1 MSARPIKARSP
12 IREPEPNAMSTR
24 ISEGQRPSSTRHAG
38 LVPVVLFLST
48 AAACGQHPAEQSIRN
63 TQPDAQSVSSAAGD
77 HIPCAPQGAAGFT
90 RVCTI
95 EHDGDTIT
103 VRNPD
108 GGFHRRSEEHT
119 SELQSLMRISIAVFC
134 LKNKKHK

>member
-1 MSARPIKARSP
+1 M
-12 IREPEPNAMSTR
+12 R
-24 ISEGQRPSSTRHAG
+24 ISDWSSDVCSSD
-38 LVPVVLFLST
+38 L
-48 AAACGQHPAEQSIRN
+48 HPAEQSIRN

-108 GGFHRRSEEHT
+108 GGFHRLVIAGDGSVSAADGAEAAQVTGQTQGMSEVSIGGDRYRLPATPCSRSRASPSSPPTRCEQK
-119 SELQSLMRISIAVFC
+119 SD
-134 LKNKKHK
+134 

>member
-1 MSARPIKARSP
+1 M
-12 IREPEPNAMSTR
+12 R
-24 ISEGQRPSSTRHAG
+24 ISDWSSDVCSSD
-38 LVPVVLFLST
+38 L
-48 AAACGQHPAEQSIRN
+48 HPAEQSIRN

-108 GGFHRRSEEHT
+108 GGFHR
-119 SELQSLMRISIAVFC
+119 LVIAGDGSVSAADGAEAAQVTGQTQDRKSTR
-134 LKNKKHK
+134 LNSSH